1 MKTIDVFYLRR
12 ILASAL
18 KNSYLLNGLYNTYY
32 RLLNRKKFFEII
44 ERRKKLS
51 IFQYEALAA
60 PILYYPMESVK
71 DSNFYGQSYA
81 IKEYARTAVDV
92 LARRTRLS
100 FLNVLAADEALPRI
114 IQIMAKEL
122 NWNEKKQKV

>member
-81 IKEYARTAVDV
+81 IKEYACIRKLGYAIEHG
-92 LARRTRLS
+92 LY
-100 FLNVLAADEALPRI
+100 
-114 IQIMAKEL
+114 
-122 NWNEKKQKV
+122 